1 MPPISPSVRR
11 DGFKFRWDIVLF
23 FSFVFAAM
31 RRSTGL
37 EWHEWLGVVLIPV
50 LLVHLWLN
58 WNWIVDFIRRPLRGL
73 PGEARFNRWWNVVQF
88 VVVVVVLG
96 SGLLI
101 SRVVLPAL
109 GMAGLRSNFWGNI
122 HAGSTTVMVIM
133 IGVHLGLHA
142 HWVWSRIKRSSRS
155 VRAPAGKPKSRRG
168 LFVLGVCVAVMV
180 ASLWIRQLDVYRH
193 HRSLL
198 DRYWNDFTFVNTQIV
213 VPGMLTLGVL
223 VLVRRQRR

>member
-1 MPPISPSVRR
+1 MPPTSPSVRR

-37 EWHEWLGVVLIPV
+37 EWHEWLGVVVVPV

-58 WNWIVDFIRRPLRGL
+58 WSWIVDLVGRPLRSL

-88 VVVVVVLG
+88 VVAAVVLG

-101 SRVVLPAL
+101 SEHVLPTL
-109 GMAGLRSNFWGNI
+109 GLAAYHSKFWANI
-122 HAGSTTVMVIM
+122 HAASATILVIM

-142 HWVWSRIKRSSRS
+142 HWIWTRIKRSSRPTTAS
-155 VRAPAGKPKSRRG
+155 AGKPTSRRW
-168 LFVLGVCVAVMV
+168 LFASEVCLVVVVAC
-180 ASLWIRQLDVYRH
+180 LWIPQLDVYRH
-193 HRSLL
+193 HRSLIS
-198 DRYWNDFTFVNTQIV
+198 RFRVDFVFINIEMV
-213 VPGMLTLGVL
+213 VPGMLILGVL
-223 VLVRRQRR
+223 ALVRRRRR